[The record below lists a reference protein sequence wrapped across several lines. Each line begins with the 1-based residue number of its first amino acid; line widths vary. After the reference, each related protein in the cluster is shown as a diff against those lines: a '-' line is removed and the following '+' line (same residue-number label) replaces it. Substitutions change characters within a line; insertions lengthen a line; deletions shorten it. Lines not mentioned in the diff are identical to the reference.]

1 MLPNKK
7 RREKRPGMAHVE
19 IQNQWE
25 IQLCKLVEC
34 ECGTVWP
41 DIETKSSQIFS
52 KSCIKLA
59 LTVFT

>member
-1 MLPNKK
+1 
-7 RREKRPGMAHVE
+7 MAHVE